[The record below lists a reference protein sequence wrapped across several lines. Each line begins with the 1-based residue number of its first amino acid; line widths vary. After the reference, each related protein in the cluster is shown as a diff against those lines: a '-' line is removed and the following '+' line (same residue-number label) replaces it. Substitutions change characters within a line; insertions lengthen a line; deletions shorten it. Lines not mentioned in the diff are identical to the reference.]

1 MQLIFVDFSYIL
13 QSTGRLLFFG
23 LLYFAILFVD
33 FPEYMNNSVMNT
45 LAKKQVQS
53 EYNSILSLHYLQKFL
68 APEQNLTVCLI
79 MSLVSIQFSSVAQ
92 SCLTLCDP
100 MNCSMPGL
108 PVHHQLL
115 EFTQTHVH

>member
-23 LLYFAILFVD
+23 LIYFAILFVD

-53 EYNSILSLHYLQKFL
+53 EYNSILSLHYLGATL
-68 APEQNLTVCLI
+68 
-79 MSLVSIQFSSVAQ
+79 
-92 SCLTLCDP
+92 SCTDTKCAKE
-100 MNCSMPGL
+100 GR
-108 PVHHQLL
+108 V
-115 EFTQTHVH
+115 